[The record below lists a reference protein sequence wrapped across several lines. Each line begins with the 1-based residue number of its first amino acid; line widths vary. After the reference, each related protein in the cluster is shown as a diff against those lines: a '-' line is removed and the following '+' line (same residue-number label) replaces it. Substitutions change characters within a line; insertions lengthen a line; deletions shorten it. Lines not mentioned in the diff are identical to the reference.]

1 MRAARVTP
9 LDALLR
15 SARVAIL
22 MEFADARVCREILA
36 SSHEAVAIAD
46 ADSGELLAVNPAL
59 ERLSGWRAD
68 ELVGRSQSVLHPPED
83 ALDSYS
89 TSFARHRADANGCV
103 VEARMLRR
111 DGLLR
116 EVAINA
122 WRVDLGERD
131 VLVGIFRDIASTK
144 RLERA
149 LRLLSS
155 CNSALVRADDEV
167 RLLADVCRLVTE
179 VGEHELA
186 WVGLPLDDAE
196 RTVQVAASHARS
208 ASDYTQS
215 IRVSWGDGPLG
226 AGPVGKAIRLGTP
239 QVARSTFDDA
249 AMAPWRAQAV
259 ARGYLSNLALPLRDA
274 QGQVLGA
281 LSIYARAVDAFD
293 AEECALLEELAD
305 NLAYGIGT
313 LRLRAQRA
321 VLEEAL
327 RRRAHYD
334 ALTGLPN
341 RALFFDELAARTG
354 GGQSCA
360 LLSIDLDGFKLLND
374 MLGHRRGDALLVE
387 AAARLC
393 AVDGALAA
401 RLGGDEFALLLDSAA
416 AAGEAAVRVSEALA
430 APLPGLELGLRC
442 SVGVARFPDDSPDH
456 EQLLRDA
463 EAALQ
468 QAKRDARQRIVHADA
483 GRHAA
488 ARERAQLAQ
497 ELHGALERGEFEVH
511 YQPLIELRSGLPRM
525 LEALLRWRHPRRG
538 LVAPD
543 QFVPLAEE
551 TGLIH
556 RIGDW
561 VFEQAIALACA
572 RAARGDAAL
581 QIAVNVSPVQFL
593 GAGFAPRWLHKL
605 QASGRPGVDFA
616 IEITEGLLLRDSPE
630 VAATL
635 RALRAAGIEIAIDD
649 FGTGYSSLSYL
660 HQFAVDHLKIDRS
673 FTRNLGRD
681 AYAATLTDSIIGLA
695 HGLGLRT
702 VAEGVETAAQREHL
716 LRAGCDFAQGWLYA
730 AAMPATALA
739 DWLAQAPGAPAAP
752 A

>member
-1 MRAARVTP
+1 
-9 LDALLR
+9 
-15 SARVAIL
+15 
-22 MEFADARVCREILA
+22 MEFVDANVCRKLLA

-46 ADSGELLAVNPAL
+46 ADSGELLAVNAAL

-68 ELVGRSQSVLHPPED
+68 ELLGRPQSVLHPAED
-83 ALDSYS
+83 VVESYS
-89 TSFARHRADANGCV
+89 ASFARHRADANGCV
-103 VEARMLRR
+103 VETRMLRR

-116 EVAINA
+116 DVAINA
-122 WRVDLGERD
+122 WRVELAERD
-131 VLVGIFRDIASTK
+131 VLVGIFRDIAATK

-149 LRLLSS
+149 LRLLSA
-155 CNSALVRADDEV
+155 CNSALVRADDEA

-179 VGEHELA
+179 IGEHELA
-186 WVGLPLDDAE
+186 WVGLPQHDAE
-196 RTVQVAASHARS
+196 RSVQVAASHARS
-208 ASDYTQS
+208 ASDYAQS

-226 AGPVGKAIRLGTP
+226 AGPIGKAIRLGTA

-249 AMAPWRAQAV
+249 SMAPWRAQAV

-274 QGQVLGA
+274 QGKVIGA
-281 LSIYARAVDAFD
+281 ISIYARAVDAFD

-305 NLAYGIGT
+305 NLAYGIAT
-313 LRLRAQRA
+313 LRLRTQRA
-321 VLEEAL
+321 TLEEAL
-327 RRRAHYD
+327 WRRAHYD
-334 ALTGLPN
+334 SLTSLPN
-341 RALFFDELAARTG
+341 RALFFDELAARTCDG
-354 GGQSCA
+354 HSCA
-360 LLSIDLDGFKLLND
+360 LLCIDLDGFKQLND
-374 MLGHRRGDALLVE
+374 MLGHRRGDAVLVE
-387 AAARLC
+387 VAARLR
-393 AVDGALAA
+393 AVGGALAA
-401 RLGGDEFALLLDSAA
+401 RLGGDEFALLLEHTDDVAGAA
-416 AAGEAAVRVSEALA
+416 ARVVDSLG
-430 APLPGLELGLRC
+430 APLPGFELGLRC

-463 EAALQ
+463 EAALL

-497 ELHGALERGEFEVH
+497 ELHGALDRGELEVH
-511 YQPLIELRSGLPRM
+511 YQPLIELRSGRPRM

-538 LVAPD
+538 MIAPD
-543 QFVPLAEE
+543 VFVVLAEE

-561 VFEQAIALACA
+561 VFEQAIELACA

-581 QIAVNVSPVQFL
+581 QVAVNVSPVQFL
-593 GAGFAPRWLHKL
+593 GAGFAQRWLGKL
-605 QASGRPGVDFA
+605 HASGRPGVEFA

-630 VAATL
+630 VASTL
-635 RALRAAGIEIAIDD
+635 RALRAAGIEVAIDD

-681 AYAATLTDSIIGLA
+681 AYAATLTDSIIALA

-702 VAEGVETAAQREHL
+702 VAEGVETAEQRDHL
-716 LRAGCDFAQGWLYA
+716 LRAGCDLAQGWLYA
-730 AAMPATALA
+730 PAMPAAALA
-739 DWLAQAPGAPAAP
+739 DWLARPTEPASDAGL
-752 A
+752 